1 MRDRSFVLLDDR
13 GVLRVSGPDRT
24 SFLQGIVSNDVAK
37 VSATQAIWAAFLTPQ
52 GKYLHDF
59 FLAEEGEGSL
69 LLDCEAARRA
79 DLLKRMKIFKLRAKV
94 ELADASES
102 FRVAALFGPAALE
115 TLGLTARAGAATS
128 FGGGIAFADPRL
140 PALGARAILPRDS
153 AGESLKEAGFEAAE
167 LADYDALRIGLG
179 LPDGSRDMEVEK
191 AILLENGF
199 DELGGVDW
207 DKGCYMGQELT
218 ARTKYRALI
227 KKRLLPV
234 RIDGPTPPPDTPILT
249 NGKEVGRLRSSAK
262 GQALALL
269 RLEALNGD
277 APELVAGEAKLSP
290 QRPDWLRSQ

>member
-1 MRDRSFVLLDDR
+1 MRDKSFVLLDDR
-13 GVLRVSGPDRT
+13 GVLRISGPDRAA
-24 SFLQGIVSNDVAK
+24 FLQGIISNDVAK

-59 FLAEEGEGSL
+59 FLAEEGEESL

-94 ELADASES
+94 DLADASES

-115 TLGLTARAGAATS
+115 SLGLPARSGAATS

-140 PALGARAILPRDS
+140 PELGARAILPRDS
-153 AGESLKEAGFEAAE
+153 AQESLEQAGFEAAA

-234 RIDGPTPPPDTPILT
+234 RIDGPTPPPDTPILS
-249 NGKEVGRLRSSAK
+249 NGREVGRLRSSAK

-269 RLEALNGD
+269 RLEALNGE
-277 APELVAGEAKLSP
+277 APELVADEAKLSP
-290 QRPDWLRSQ
+290 QRPAWLRSQ

>member
-13 GVLRVSGPDRT
+13 GVLRISGPDRAA
-24 SFLQGIVSNDVAK
+24 FLQGIISNDVAK

-59 FLAEEGEGSL
+59 FLAEEGEESL

-94 ELADASES
+94 DLADASES
-102 FRVAALFGPAALE
+102 FPVAALFGPAALE
-115 TLGLTARAGAATS
+115 SLGLPAQSGAATS

-140 PALGARAILPRDS
+140 PELGARAILPRDS
-153 AGESLKEAGFEAAE
+153 AQESLEQAGFEAAA

-234 RIDGPTPPPDTPILT
+234 RIDGPTPPPDTPILS
-249 NGKEVGRLRSSAK
+249 NGREVGRLRSSAK

-269 RLEALNGD
+269 RLEALNGE
-277 APELVAGEAKLSP
+277 APELVADEAKLSP
-290 QRPDWLRSQ
+290 QRPEWLRSQ